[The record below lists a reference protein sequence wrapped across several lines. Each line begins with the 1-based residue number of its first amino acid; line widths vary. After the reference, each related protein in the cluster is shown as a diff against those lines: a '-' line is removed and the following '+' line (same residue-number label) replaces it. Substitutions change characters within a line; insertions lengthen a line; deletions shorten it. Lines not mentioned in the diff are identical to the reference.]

1 MSLQVGAA
9 LQDGVEDL
17 TSQSGVLFV
26 AVFVVL
32 GLINTVISQSLSLAA
47 TQQFASELDQPS
59 AAMQQPGGF
68 GASGTPLA
76 VDVPL
81 AVTGP
86 LLLVMSIVGIV
97 VTIVAIRAF
106 ASDSPEAIPPA
117 ATRNLAKT
125 TIVYIAASI
134 VAGIALFFGFL
145 LLIIPGLILAV
156 LFYFIQQEVAL
167 NDSGVIGSIQGSI
180 GLVTDNVVG
189 VIALIIILFVL
200 GILATVPAFVLPSG
214 SVIVTLVSVVIGQVV
229 SVFNLA
235 VVTSAYQ
242 QAAGERTETAI

>member
-9 LQDGVEDL
+9 FRDGIDDL

-32 GLINTVISQSLSLAA
+32 GLVNTVLSQSLSLAA
-47 TQQFASELDQPS
+47 NEYFISQLDQPE

-68 GASGTPLA
+68 GQGTALA

-81 AVTGP
+81 AVAAG
-86 LLLVMSIVGIV
+86 LLLLLSVVAVTVSIA
-97 VTIVAIRAF
+97 AIRAF
-106 ASDSPEAIPPA
+106 ASDSPEAIPPE
-117 ATRNLAKT
+117 ATRNLLKT
-125 TIVYIAASI
+125 TLIAIAASI
-134 VAGIALFFGFL
+134 VSGIATVIGFVF
-145 LLIIPGLILAV
+145 LIIPGLILV
-156 LFYFIQQEVAL
+156 ILFYFIQQEIAL
-167 NDSGVIGSIQGSI
+167 NDSGVIESIQGSI

-189 VIALIIILFVL
+189 VVAIAIILFVL
-200 GILATVPAFVLPSG
+200 SIILSVPSILSPG
-214 SVIVTLVSVVIGQVV
+214 SAVVILVTVVIGQVV

-242 QAAGERTETAI
+242 QAAEDRTETAI